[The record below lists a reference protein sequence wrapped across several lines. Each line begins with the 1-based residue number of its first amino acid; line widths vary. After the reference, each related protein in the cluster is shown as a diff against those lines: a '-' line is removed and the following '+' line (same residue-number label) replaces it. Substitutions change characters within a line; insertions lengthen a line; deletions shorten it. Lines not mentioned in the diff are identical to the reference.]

1 MKNFC
6 HHNKTKNKLFVA
18 LVLTALVGGC
28 NTGFAAT
35 ADDFRTAEYKR
46 MGSLEYIHAAEAY
59 AKGYTG
65 KGITLGII
73 DSEVRLIHPD
83 FAGKNPGYA
92 VVYDDQKALKE
103 GLHGTHVAGIMT
115 ANKDNVGMHGVAF
128 DATFAAAAAVP
139 DEGNELDKDLIKGYH
154 YLDSLP
160 NVRIINNSYSKG
172 SPLEYQDLARYGD
185 NSYWEFK
192 YFYNN
197 QILTNDEEL
206 GKSARDRRQLLSEL
220 AAEYD
225 KLYVFAAGNSGFLST
240 DCLDSEVSF
249 FEPSLRNNTIA
260 VISCYYP
267 DENGQL
273 NYNTLSYYSN
283 MAMFSE
289 ENSITAPGTNIY
301 STNWEQLDSA
311 QPISL
316 SGTSM
321 AAPTVSGVL
330 GLVQEAYPYLSAKQ
344 LTDVG
349 LSTTSQITYDSAK
362 PFWTRLIGTGY
373 GNFPEVKIAGINLF
387 STENLTRPTTEAGWK
402 TLIMQA
408 ADITEDKLAEWCQK
422 LNIMDD
428 TGNLI
433 YENIYF
439 YNNVPETAFCV

>member
-1 MKNFC
+1 
-6 HHNKTKNKLFVA
+6 
-18 LVLTALVGGC
+18 
-28 NTGFAAT
+28 
-35 ADDFRTAEYKR
+35 
-46 MGSLEYIHAAEAY
+46 
-59 AKGYTG
+59 
-65 KGITLGII
+65 
-73 DSEVRLIHPD
+73 
-83 FAGKNPGYA
+83 
-92 VVYDDQKALKE
+92 
-103 GLHGTHVAGIMT
+103 
-115 ANKDNVGMHGVAF
+115 
-128 DATFAAAAAVP
+128 
-139 DEGNELDKDLIKGYH
+139 
-154 YLDSLP
+154 
-160 NVRIINNSYSKG
+160 
-172 SPLEYQDLARYGD
+172 
-185 NSYWEFK
+185 
-192 YFYNN
+192 
-197 QILTNDEEL
+197 
-206 GKSARDRRQLLSEL
+206 
-220 AAEYD
+220 
-225 KLYVFAAGNSGFLST
+225 
-240 DCLDSEVSF
+240 
-249 FEPSLRNNTIA
+249 
-260 VISCYYP
+260 
-267 DENGQL
+267 
-273 NYNTLSYYSN
+273 

-422 LNIMDD
+422 LKIMDD